1 MGSHVKKSV
10 NETDEHLSHVN
21 KSIVSEDT
29 FSFDKMLVV
38 SEIRA
43 GSMFGGR
50 VLLPKS
56 LRVERKSML
65 SVVAYSGTVDV
76 RIVTS

>member
-1 MGSHVKKSV
+1 LGSHVKKSV
-10 NETDEHLSHVN
+10 NVTDELLSNVN